1 MSAISFRQVIRFINF
16 NNMIL
21 YLSKGLKV
29 VSRHFAKMDEGVG
42 TMLGNLEREG
52 YGRSAKLGLIFVM
65 NRHSTKT
72 VNQNKF
78 KLGQKLL
85 LGRDD
90 VDQLPLKV
98 QTSVVSFFDLPGV
111 KPSLSSSDC
120 SASVQTYSFNEVN
133 LKFSLYTAIE
143 MLKIPE

>member
-65 NRHSTKT
+65 NILALK
-72 VNQNKF
+72 
-78 KLGQKLL
+78 
-85 LGRDD
+85 
-90 VDQLPLKV
+90 QL
-98 QTSVVSFFDLPGV
+98 TRI
-111 KPSLSSSDC
+111 SL
-120 SASVQTYSFNEVN
+120 N
-133 LKFSLYTAIE
+133 
-143 MLKIPE
+143 